1 VSAEAP
7 ALPAPT
13 SRGSSLAGRFGD
25 WLRNPWGKPRALV
38 AWTWLYMAWSIVP
51 VLIAVRIGFNTGRSR
66 STFQGF
72 GLRWYTQD
80 PELSVFHDESLFQ
93 ALVHSLQLAGWVMV
107 VATPI
112 GVALALGLARWRGRG
127 SGPANFLMLFPLVT
141 PEIVMGVSLFLVF
154 DNLYKAVPFGRPWLP
169 WSAMTLGLVTFSI
182 SYVVIVVRGRLFAI
196 GKEYE
201 EAAMDLGA
209 SPAQALFRVLF
220 PLLLPAIF
228 AAAMI
233 VFAITIDDFVIS
245 AFLCVEDCVTVPIK
259 IYSTARLAPS
269 PALNALATLMLVAS
283 LGAITLAVLV
293 QRRFIRKRETA
304 EHSAVEDFAR
314 LEI

>member
-1 VSAEAP
+1 VSAATPAAP
-7 ALPAPT
+7 AAPAKGP
-13 SRGSSLAGRFGD
+13 SLLGRFGD
-25 WLRNPWGKPRALV
+25 WLRNPWGKPRLLG

-51 VLIAVRIGFNTGRSR
+51 VLIAIRIGFNTGRSR
-66 STFQGF
+66 SSIQGL
-72 GLRWYTQD
+72 GLTWYVDD
-80 PELSVFHDESLFQ
+80 PQLSVLHDKSLRF
-93 ALVHSLQLAGWVMV
+93 AMIHSLELAFMVML

-112 GVALALGLARWRGRG
+112 GVTLALGLARWRGRG
-127 SGPANFLMLFPLVT
+127 SGAANFLMLFPLVT
-141 PEIVMGVSLFLVF
+141 PEIVMGVSLFLIF
-154 DNLYKAVPFGRPWLP
+154 DNLYKIVPFGVP
-169 WSAMTLGLVTFSI
+169 AMTLGLVTFSI

-209 SPAQALFRVLF
+209 SPAQALRRVLF
-220 PLLLPAIF
+220 PLLGPAIF

-233 VFAITIDDFVIS
+233 VFALSIDDFVIS
-245 AFLCVEDCVTVPIK
+245 AFLCVEGCETVPIK
-259 IYSTARLAPS
+259 IYSSARLAPS

-293 QRRFIRKRETA
+293 NRRFMAKREA
-304 EHSAVEDFAR
+304 GERSAVEDFAR